1 MGRKLSEQ
9 EKVVFR
15 MRSTLKLSFSNLL
28 LCWIVVSFICLIS
41 LSTSILA
48 LPTKN
53 YMASVLAN
61 MLSTFIH
68 KRLWAVLWD

>member
-9 EKVVFR
+9 EKIV
-15 MRSTLKLSFSNLL
+15 SYELNPEISNLL
-28 LCWIVVSFICLIS
+28 LCWIIVSCISLIS

>member
-9 EKVVFR
+9 EEIV
-15 MRSTLKLSFSNLL
+15 SYELNPEISNLL
-28 LCWIVVSFICLIS
+28 LCWIIVSCISLIS